1 MIVFLAIKTINK
13 CVSLISGHT
22 IYNLY
27 SGSVDWR
34 SVMMSGHCIIYC
46 PGTGDR
52 WQKEELSA
60 DRCAVIAMD
69 RGLSGPQPQ
78 DLSCLEAAQE
88 AAAEVSWAHH
98 SLHHLTTCTFLTR
111 MLLPLLQSSHW
122 WTRKLTSLRAWV
134 SATCS
139 LQQPA
144 TLSQF
149 IGEMLTSTV
158 CFISIKLW
166 AL

>member
-46 PGTGDR
+46 PGTGAR
-52 WQKEELSA
+52 WQREELSA

-88 AAAEVSWAHH
+88 AAGEVSWAHH

-134 SATCS
+134 IATCS

-149 IGEMLTSTV
+149 IG
-158 CFISIKLW
+158 
-166 AL
+166 